1 MLKKWAPFL
10 LVVLMGIAL
19 FFLKQ
24 CVNGRKQPSQ
34 PKTTTTRPAKD
45 PASTVN
51 RDRGFDRRTSYLEYS
66 AHAKCRMQCRKIS
79 QAEVEDIMRNG
90 TINYKKSDIQN
101 ARCPRYA
108 LEGTT
113 QDNQRVR
120 IIFAQCNTSTTVV
133 TVIDLGTDWQ
143 CDCPGDDDQY
153 KNKR

>member
-1 MLKKWAPFL
+1 
-10 LVVLMGIAL
+10 MGIAL

-24 CVNGRKQPSQ
+24 CISDKKQPVQ